1 MYIYIY
7 TNTYILSYTRS
18 APGTR
23 NPEDEY
29 TPDIRRISALRG
41 ISALQRKFSV
51 TSRMEA
57 RETMQNKT
65 ILFR

>member
-1 MYIYIY
+1 MYLHKYIHIIIY
-7 TNTYILSYTRS
+7 
-18 APGTR
+18 AVCPW
-23 NPEDEY
+23 NPQSGG
-29 TPDIRRISALRG
+29 RISALPR

-57 RETMQNKT
+57 WEAMQNKT